1 MKVERET
8 HIAAPPQQVYDVVMD
23 PSRLADWVSIH
34 DSLEQAPDGQLE
46 KGSKLD
52 QWLRLAGRR
61 FTVHWTVV
69 EDEPCRS
76 VTWEGKGPAHSR
88 ASVSYEFEEED
99 GGTNFVYAN
108 EYHLPGGPLG
118 AMAGSAVKRVTGKEV
133 DKTLEKLKKLVEK
146 G

>member
-1 MKVERET
+1 VKVERET
-8 HIAAPPQQVYDVVMD
+8 HIAAPPQEVYDVVMD
-23 PSRLADWVSIH
+23 PRRLGDWVSIH
-34 DSLEQAPDGQLE
+34 DSLEHAPDGPLH
-46 KGSKLD
+46 KGAELAQRLK
-52 QWLRLAGRR
+52 LAGRR

-76 VTWEGKGPAHSR
+76 VTWEGKGPAHSH

-99 GGTNFVYAN
+99 GGTNFIYAN

-133 DKTLEKLKKLVEK
+133 TKTLERLKQLIEDR
-146 G
+146 